1 MEARAGRPGRRGRRS
16 RGRRGRRGQDRWG
29 GRKGGS
35 GVEIREQAHHRKVI
49 RSYFLEDSGCVCKRE
64 VPRVE
69 DIVEEMARGRGKL
82 VLLRDTSEETLVRRK
97 KGSEVEILEH
107 SGVEE
112 EVAAMK
118 IKIPPTIRR
127 EYGEGRWERISCV
140 RGIKSGE
147 GFGFDGESCGTY
159 VDTRVNLPRVAM
171 SRVWVG

>member
-35 GVEIREQAHHRKVI
+35 GVEIRKQAHHRKVI
-49 RSYFLEDSGCVCKRE
+49 RSYFLEDGGCVCKRE

-118 IKIPPTIRR
+118 IKIPPNNKARVRR
-127 EYGEGRWERISCV
+127 RKMGTNLLCEGNKV
-140 RGIKSGE
+140 R
-147 GFGFDGESCGTY
+147 
-159 VDTRVNLPRVAM
+159 R
-171 SRVWVG
+171 RVWV